1 MIAAIFSPKRAK
13 TAIQRILFGVICL
26 WLAVAGTATPAAKA
40 ETVAILLSQEIRP
53 YLQAVAGIQE
63 ALAEAEKET
72 VLFNLEDFSGRS
84 RAVLAGRLKEKSA
97 FSLAV
102 AVGPEA
108 ARFADAQNFSFP
120 FLYTMV
126 LNPRAILD
134 RAACG
139 ISLRIPVSVQLDKIH
154 QALPDVKRIGI
165 LYDPEYNREF
175 FQKAVQSRTKGV
187 TVVPLAAGSTTD
199 IPQLLKANWE
209 KMDGLWLIPDRT
221 VISESIVQYIIKQ
234 ALLQR
239 IPVIGYNRFFYESGA
254 AVAFVFEYQQIG
266 VQTGTL
272 ALAVMAGQPCESPV
286 PWFETWLHPRVI
298 QRLGIEAVWEKGAQ
312 KGP

>member
-1 MIAAIFSPKRAK
+1 MIAARFFPKRAQ
-13 TAIQRILFGVICL
+13 TAFWRILLGAICL
-26 WLAVAGTATPAAKA
+26 WLAGAGLARPAPKP
-40 ETVAILLSQEIRP
+40 ETVAILLSREIRP

-63 ALAEAEKET
+63 RLAEAKKET

-84 RAVLAGRLKEKSA
+84 RAVLAERLKEQSA

-108 ARFADAQNFSFP
+108 ARFADAQRFSFP

-126 LNPRAILD
+126 LNPDAILE
-134 RAACG
+134 RAFCG

-175 FQKAVQSRTKGV
+175 IQKAVQGGIEGV
-187 TVVPLAAGSTTD
+187 TVVPLAADSTKD
-199 IPQLLKANWE
+199 IPRLLKANWE

-254 AVAFVFEYQQIG
+254 AVAFVFDYQRIG
-266 VQTGTL
+266 VQTATL

-298 QRLGIEAVWEKGAQ
+298 QRLGIEAVWEKGTR